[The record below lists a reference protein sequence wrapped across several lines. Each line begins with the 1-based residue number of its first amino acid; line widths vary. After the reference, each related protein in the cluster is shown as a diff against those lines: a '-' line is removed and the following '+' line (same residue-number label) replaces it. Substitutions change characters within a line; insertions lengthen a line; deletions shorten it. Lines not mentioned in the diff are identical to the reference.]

1 MTIPMSS
8 MIEAVKRHIQNLK
21 GMEQNRKRQ
30 AKEARAILKVAPQD
44 FGYQAD
50 LKNCLQIW
58 VLLKVSL

>member
-30 AKEARAILKVAPQD
+30 AKEARAILESSSARFRLP
-44 FGYQAD
+44 
-50 LKNCLQIW
+50 
-58 VLLKVSL
+58 S